1 MRGGDVEIV
10 QTTISP
16 ASPVVNKK
24 IKELVL
30 PQGTLFIAIYRGE
43 DTIIPRGDTV
53 LLEDDQVIVLVRKVH
68 MEVLR
73 QILLAPGTMKTK
85 P

>member
-1 MRGGDVEIV
+1 MEII
-10 QTTISP
+10 QTSISP

-24 IKELVL
+24 IKDFVL

-43 DTIIPRGDTV
+43 ETIVPRGDTV

-73 QILLAPGTMKTK
+73 QILLAPIAGKK
-85 P
+85 KS